1 MASSS
6 INDAL
11 PEIQPKWVLC
21 SIFPELSEEGEI
33 LEIIGCITEISQQKW
48 GEQLQAV
55 QATQAKESKKQLE
68 SFIDTT
74 SHEMRNPL
82 SAIIQCADSIISSH
96 KILKKF
102 ECCDENYQKILLTT
116 LDSAETIVQCSKH
129 MKTIVDGKWPADQL
143 EDLDLTSTD
152 VLTISKLDSGLFAMT
167 PIDVELKSTAR
178 DAVKMFEGEAK
189 AAGVDLQFHIDD
201 SCNQYGISSVSLD
214 PTRVLQILIN
224 LITNAIKFTRLE
236 AKRKIIVILSVSL
249 ERPTH
254 NVDGRVAYIP
264 RSEGHEAKTLLADWE
279 LSENLFVR
287 FSVQDTGTG
296 MTDAQHHLLFTRFS
310 QASPRTHIDYGGSGL
325 GLFISRRLTEMHGGA
340 IGFTSKKG
348 VGSTFSF
355 YVQSRRSDSTIR
367 RRESVDLDPALANR
381 GLQAH
386 KTLMRSKNDNMASPY
401 LSRTLC
407 QDRDV
412 PDSELYVLIVED
424 NLVNQRV
431 LAKQLRNVGMNVAVA
446 NHGGEALEYLRTT
459 RCCKADGD
467 GKELT
472 LILMDWEM
480 PVMNGLECVASI
492 RKMQSEGEV
501 NGHVPVIAVTA
512 NVRSEQ
518 VESALQA
525 GMDDVISKPFRI
537 PELRAC
543 IQKILRNVAPA
554 KCMATA

>member
-1 MASSS
+1 
-6 INDAL
+6 
-11 PEIQPKWVLC
+11 
-21 SIFPELSEEGEI
+21 
-33 LEIIGCITEISQQKW
+33 
-48 GEQLQAV
+48 
-55 QATQAKESKKQLE
+55 
-68 SFIDTT
+68 
-74 SHEMRNPL
+74 
-82 SAIIQCADSIISSH
+82 
-96 KILKKF
+96 
-102 ECCDENYQKILLTT
+102 
-116 LDSAETIVQCSKH
+116 
-129 MKTIVDGKWPADQL
+129 
-143 EDLDLTSTD
+143 
-152 VLTISKLDSGLFAMT
+152 MT
-167 PIDVELKSTAR
+167 PIDVEVKSTAR

-201 SCNQYGISSVSLD
+201 SCNQYGIDTVSLD

-236 AKRKIIVILSVSL
+236 TKREIVVILSVSL

-254 NVDGRVAYIP
+254 NADGRVAYIP

-355 YVQSRRSDSTIR
+355 YIQSRRSDPSVR
-367 RRESVDLDPALANR
+367 RRESVDDNSATVDR

-386 KTLMRSKNDNMASPY
+386 KTLMRSKSYNETTPQ
-401 LSRTLC
+401 LSRASS

-412 PDSELYVLIVED
+412 PDSKLHVLIVED

-459 RCCKADGD
+459 RYCKADGT

-480 PVMNGLECVASI
+480 PVMNGLECVANI
-492 RKMQSEGEV
+492 RKMQGEGEV
-501 NGHVPVIAVTA
+501 SGHVPVIAVTA

-518 VESALQA
+518 VETALQA

-543 IQKILRNVAPA
+543 IQKTLRKVAPA
-554 KCMATA
+554 ELGTTV

>member
-1 MASSS
+1 
-6 INDAL
+6 
-11 PEIQPKWVLC
+11 
-21 SIFPELSEEGEI
+21 
-33 LEIIGCITEISQQKW
+33 
-48 GEQLQAV
+48 
-55 QATQAKESKKQLE
+55 
-68 SFIDTT
+68 
-74 SHEMRNPL
+74 
-82 SAIIQCADSIISSH
+82 
-96 KILKKF
+96 
-102 ECCDENYQKILLTT
+102 
-116 LDSAETIVQCSKH
+116 
-129 MKTIVDGKWPADQL
+129 
-143 EDLDLTSTD
+143 
-152 VLTISKLDSGLFAMT
+152 MT

-189 AAGVDLQFHIDD
+189 ATGVVLQFHIDD
-201 SCNQYGISSVSLD
+201 SCNQYGIDTVSLD

-224 LITNAIKFTRLE
+224 LLTNAIKFTRLE
-236 AKRKIIVILSVSL
+236 AKREIMVSLSVSL

-254 NVDGRVAYIP
+254 NADGRVTYIP

-279 LSENLFVR
+279 QGENLFVR
-287 FSVQDTGTG
+287 FSVSDTGTG

-355 YVQSRRSDSTIR
+355 YVQSRRSDPYVR
-367 RRESVDLDPALANR
+367 RRESIDSNTATVDR

-386 KTLMRSKNDNMASPY
+386 KTLMRSKSYNETTPHP
-401 LSRTLC
+401 SRTSN

-412 PDSELYVLIVED
+412 PDSELHILIVED

-431 LAKQLRNVGMNVAVA
+431 LAKQLRNVGTNVAVA

-459 RCCKADGD
+459 RYCKTNGE

-480 PVMNGLECVASI
+480 PVMNGLECVANI
-492 RKMQSEGEV
+492 RKMQGEGEV
-501 NGHVPVIAVTA
+501 SGHVPVIAVTA

-518 VESALQA
+518 VETALQA

-543 IQKILRNVAPA
+543 IQKTLRNVAPIEFV
-554 KCMATA
+554 ATT